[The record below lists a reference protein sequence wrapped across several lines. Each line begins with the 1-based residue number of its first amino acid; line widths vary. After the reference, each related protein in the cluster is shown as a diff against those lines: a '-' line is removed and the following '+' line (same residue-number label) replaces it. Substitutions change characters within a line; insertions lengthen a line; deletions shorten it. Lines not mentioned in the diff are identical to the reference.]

1 METPMFSDLP
11 SDEWSERGDANKTVI
26 EMGGRRLTLR
36 RVQLGKDGGSGR
48 KLLLGNI
55 CGTEM
60 GWRIQ

>member
-1 METPMFSDLP
+1 MKLRSADLRLTA
-11 SDEWSERGDANKTVI
+11 DTVM

-36 RVQLGKDGGSGR
+36 RVQPGKDGGSGR